1 VFIDLSTAE
10 GALKPQEKGFSC
22 DAPSGPPTGEVELH
36 MVIPR
41 ISLRRS
47 FAAVASL
54 VAALIVLGAAP
65 PEHSD
70 TTSLTG
76 QLLIAAPTIGDPR
89 FARTVILM
97 VRHDKE
103 GALGIVINRPVGER
117 SIAALLEAT
126 GHDGAD
132 VAGIVRVFAG
142 GPVQPELGFVVHSA
156 EYRRAE
162 TVDVDGRVAMTA
174 SRQVLLDIGHNQ
186 GPEKSLFALGYAG
199 WGPGQLEGELAR
211 HNWFTTPEEPKLVFD
226 GDRGNLW
233 EDAMARRTREL

>member
-1 VFIDLSTAE
+1 MFVLGIW
-10 GALKPQEKGFSC
+10 
-22 DAPSGPPTGEVELH
+22 
-36 MVIPR
+36 I
-41 ISLRRS
+41 RRT
-47 FAAVASL
+47 FTAVASL
-54 VAALIVLGAAP
+54 FVALMILGIAP

-70 TTSLTG
+70 TTSLAG
-76 QLLIAAPTIGDPR
+76 QLLIATPTIGDPR
-89 FARTVILM
+89 FAHTVILM

-126 GHDGAD
+126 GHDDAD

-142 GPVQPELGFVVHSA
+142 GPVQPELGFVLHSA

-174 SRQVLLDIGHNQ
+174 SRQVLLDIGHSQ

-199 WGPGQLEGELAR
+199 WGPGQLEGELAN

-226 GDRGNLW
+226 DDRGNLW

>member
-1 VFIDLSTAE
+1 MFA
-10 GALKPQEKGFSC
+10 
-22 DAPSGPPTGEVELH
+22 
-36 MVIPR
+36 PR

-47 FAAVASL
+47 LVAIASL
-54 VAALIVLGAAP
+54 VTALIVLGVAP

-70 TTSLTG
+70 TTSLAG

-89 FARTVILM
+89 FAHTVILM

-126 GHDGAD
+126 GHDDAG

-142 GPVQPELGFVVHSA
+142 GPVQPELGFVLHSA

-174 SRQVLLDIGHNQ
+174 SRQVLL
-186 GPEKSLFALGYAG
+186 A
-199 WGPGQLEGELAR
+199 
-211 HNWFTTPEEPKLVFD
+211 
-226 GDRGNLW
+226 
-233 EDAMARRTREL
+233 

>member
-1 VFIDLSTAE
+1 MSVL
-10 GALKPQEKGFSC
+10 G
-22 DAPSGPPTGEVELH
+22 
-36 MVIPR
+36 
-41 ISLRRS
+41 ISLRHTLT
-47 FAAVASL
+47 AVVSL
-54 VAALIVLGAAP
+54 LAALIVLGAAP

-70 TTSLTG
+70 TTSLAG

-89 FARTVILM
+89 FAHTVILM

-126 GHDGAD
+126 GHDDSD
-132 VAGIVRVFAG
+132 VAGILRVFAG
-142 GPVQPELGFVVHSA
+142 GPVQTELGFVLHSA

-186 GPEKSLFALGYAG
+186 GPEKRLFALRYAG
-199 WGPGQLEGELAR
+199 WGIGQPAGEHAR
-211 HNWFTTPEEPKLVFD
+211 YNWFAPPEEPRLVFD
-226 GDRGNLW
+226 DDREKLW
-233 EDAMARRTREL
+233 ED

>member
-1 VFIDLSTAE
+1 MLT
-10 GALKPQEKGFSC
+10 
-22 DAPSGPPTGEVELH
+22 
-36 MVIPR
+36 PR
-41 ISLRRS
+41 ISLRQS
-47 FAAVASL
+47 LAAIASL
-54 VAALIVLGAAP
+54 VTALIVLGVAP

-70 TTSLTG
+70 TTSLAG

-89 FARTVILM
+89 FAHTVILM

-103 GALGIVINRPVGER
+103 GAFGIVINRPVGER

-126 GHDGAD
+126 GHDDAD

-142 GPVQPELGFVVHSA
+142 GPVQPELGFVLHSA

-174 SRQVLLDIGHNQ
+174 SRQVLLDIGHSQ

-226 GDRGNLW
+226 DDRGNLW

>member
-1 VFIDLSTAE
+1 MFA
-10 GALKPQEKGFSC
+10 
-22 DAPSGPPTGEVELH
+22 
-36 MVIPR
+36 PR
-41 ISLRRS
+41 IPLRRRL
-47 FAAVASL
+47 AAIAPV

-65 PEHSD
+65 PEHAD
-70 TTSLTG
+70 KTSLAG
-76 QLLIAAPTIGDPR
+76 QLLIATPTIGDPR
-89 FARTVILM
+89 FAHTVILM
-97 VRHDKE
+97 VRHDEE
-103 GALGIVINRPVGER
+103 GAFGIVINRPVGER

-126 GHDGAD
+126 GHDDPA

-142 GPVQPELGFVVHSA
+142 GPVQPELGFVIHSA

-199 WGPGQLEGELAR
+199 WGPGQLDGEVAR

-226 GDRGNLW
+226 GDRDKLW
-233 EDAMARRTREL
+233 EEAMARRTREL

>member
-1 VFIDLSTAE
+1 M
-10 GALKPQEKGFSC
+10 
-22 DAPSGPPTGEVELH
+22 PSRRTT
-36 MVIPR
+36 IFR
-41 ISLRRS
+41 SLPAAAI
-47 FAAVASL
+47 FAAAML
-54 VAALIVLGAAP
+54 LRPVAAEP
-65 PEHSD
+65 PEIAP
-70 TTSLTG
+70 LTG

-126 GHDGAD
+126 GPDDAD
-132 VAGIVRVFAG
+132 VAGILRVFAG

-174 SRQVLLDIGHNQ
+174 SRQILLDIGHNQ

-211 HNWFTTPEEPKLVFD
+211 HNWFTTPEEPKLVFED
-226 GDRGNLW
+226 DRDKLW
-233 EDAMARRTREL
+233 DEAMARRTREL

>member
-1 VFIDLSTAE
+1 MFVPRVSPRGRF
-10 GALKPQEKGFSC
+10 AL
-22 DAPSGPPTGEVELH
+22 
-36 MVIPR
+36 
-41 ISLRRS
+41 
-47 FAAVASL
+47 AVSS
-54 VAALIVLGAAP
+54 VAALVILGVAP

-70 TTSLTG
+70 TTSLAG
-76 QLLIAAPTIGDPR
+76 QLLIASPTIGDPR
-89 FARTVILM
+89 FAHTVILM

-126 GHDGAD
+126 GHDNAE
-132 VAGIVRVFAG
+132 VTGILRVFAG

-156 EYRRAE
+156 EYHRAE
-162 TVDVDGRVAMTA
+162 TVGVDGRVAMTA
-174 SRQVLLDIGHNQ
+174 SRQVLLDIGHNE

-211 HNWFTTPEEPKLVFD
+211 HDWFTAPEDPKLIFD
-226 GDRGNLW
+226 DDRANLW